1 MCISFDSPAGEIPL
15 RTSAPLALGVAGH
28 YASVRMPPRKPARA
42 SAAALV
48 AAIRKYCRE
57 NEQPDKANKWAR
69 YFAEGYD
76 SWGLLDK
83 DHPIFT
89 TQQQAWAEEYA
100 ALGLD
105 GFIEAGCELFKSGKY
120 EEGSLSIRFVKTSK
134 EEIDEARLAAIAGWF
149 DGGVRNWA
157 HVDVMC
163 MELLWPLIESG
174 KLKPSA
180 FASWRTSPHRFQRRA
195 AAVAMLGLLKTKGGP
210 KKVLAFVEPMM
221 EDQEKVVHQ
230 GLGWVIKEVWKLEPA
245 MAEEFLLK
253 WKDRSARRVITTAC
267 EKMTAE
273 KKANF
278 KASKKQT

>member
-1 MCISFDSPAGEIPL
+1 MSVHFDGPVGEVL
-15 RTSAPLALGVAGH
+15 FRTLAPLDLGVARH
-28 YASVRMPPRKPARA
+28 YASVRMPARKPARA

-48 AAIRKYCRE
+48 AAIRTYCRE

-69 YFAEGYD
+69 YFSEGYD

-89 TQQQAWAEEYA
+89 TQQEAWAAEYA

-120 EEGSLSIRFVKTSK
+120 EEGALSIRFVKSSK
-134 EEIDEARLAAIAGWF
+134 EEIDEARLAAMAGWF

-163 MELLWPLIESG
+163 MELFSPLIESG
-174 KLKPSA
+174 KLKPAS
-180 FASWRTSPHRFQRRA
+180 FAGWRTSPHRFQRRA

-210 KKVLAFVEPMM
+210 KKALAFLEPMM

-230 GLGWVIKEVWKLEPA
+230 GLGWVIKEVWKLESA
-245 MAEEFLLK
+245 LAEEFLLR
-253 WKDRSARRVITTAC
+253 WKDTSARLIISTAC
-267 EKMTAE
+267 QKMTAE
-273 KKANF
+273 KKVQF
-278 KASKKQT
+278 KASRRKE